1 MHNAASQPSSF
12 RLAIAPG
19 VPSPLFSALLAMQ
32 RTREPEVV
40 IKLSEVSGDELMEG
54 LREGR
59 YDAGMSLRGSADPY
73 FSSQPL
79 WCESM
84 AAALPPRFPLLGK
97 TKLTISDLLDY
108 PVFLWQAE
116 VSPVLAQHMS
126 AVLPEQQERIEYVTS
141 FEMMALWVAAGYGV
155 GVSAQS
161 RIARAHA
168 WDLTMRPLSDGLYQ
182 VITYLLRPTEQFNA
196 AAERFE
202 HRALQVARDG
212 AA

>member
-1 MHNAASQPSSF
+1 
-12 RLAIAPG
+12 
-19 VPSPLFSALLAMQ
+19 
-32 RTREPEVV
+32 
-40 IKLSEVSGDELMEG
+40 
-54 LREGR
+54 
-59 YDAGMSLRGSADPY
+59 
-73 FSSQPL
+73 
-79 WCESM
+79 
-84 AAALPPRFPLLGK
+84 
-97 TKLTISDLLDY
+97 
-108 PVFLWQAE
+108 
-116 VSPVLAQHMS
+116 
-126 AVLPEQQERIEYVTS
+126 
-141 FEMMALWVAAGYGV
+141 MMALWVAAGYGV